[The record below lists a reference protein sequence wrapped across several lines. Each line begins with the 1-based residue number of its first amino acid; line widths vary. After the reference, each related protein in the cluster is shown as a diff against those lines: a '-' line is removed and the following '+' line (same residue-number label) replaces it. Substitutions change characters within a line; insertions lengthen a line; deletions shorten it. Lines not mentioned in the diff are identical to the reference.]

1 MAYGTIILMEKTTV
15 YIPEGVQRDLRQMA
29 RREGR
34 PQAALVRQ
42 ALEEYLEK
50 AGRPSLRSVGAGEDR
65 ELSARDTEAWLEAEW
80 GKQ

>member
-1 MAYGTIILMEKTTV
+1 MEKTTV
-15 YIPEGVQRDLRQMA
+15 YIPEEVQRNLRQMA

-50 AGRPSLRSVGAGEDR
+50 AGRPHLRSVGAGEDKG
-65 ELSARDTEAWLEAEW
+65 LTAQDAEAWLEAEW